1 MNSKIVLRQVRRLA
15 VGGALAGLAYGALK
29 ALRTGGQASRN
40 RSSLDD
46 ERFRLYADNARDL
59 VYRYRVLPTPGFE
72 YVSPSATGMTGY
84 TPEEHYADPELG
96 IRRVHPEDRHLIKD
110 PQRFSEEPLVLR
122 WYRKDGSLVWTEQ
135 RNKLVYDGAGNV
147 IAIEGI
153 ARDVTE
159 RKQAEE
165 ALRESEE
172 RFRAAFGSA
181 AVGMA
186 IGALDGRWLQVN
198 PSVCEI
204 TGYSE
209 EELLATDFQSITHPD
224 DLEKGVE
231 GLRRMLEGEIWYFYT
246 EMRYIHKS
254 GQPVWVFL
262 STSLVRDA
270 EDRPLYIVAQ
280 IQDITETRRD
290 KENLERLI
298 RQNQSILT
306 SVGEGIYGLD
316 LDERTSFVNPA
327 AERMLGYGPGELAG
341 RHQHDIV
348 SHINSDGVPYPEG
361 DCPVYAALRDG
372 DIHTSSDEVFRRK
385 DGSTFPV
392 EYTSTPIQE
401 GSEVVGAVVSFR
413 DITRR
418 KRAEEALRKSEARFR
433 LLAEKMS
440 DLVCLHE
447 PDGRY
452 LYISPSCRRLLGY
465 EPEELLGTDPYDLF
479 HPGDLERI
487 RTEAHEKALEGQ
499 GAVSVIYR
507 IRKKSGEYTWFETLT
522 EPILD
527 EDGEVVRL
535 QTSSRDVSERKRVER
550 VLADAARAK
559 AEFLAE
565 VSHELRTPLTVIR
578 GNAEI
583 GLEFDRD
590 CEHEELLRE
599 IVRES
604 STMSRMVE
612 DLLFLARSESAAP
625 PFRMEPVETSVLVRD
640 LARRA
645 RSLAAEHGATVDTT
659 LAESGLVRVDPARV
673 EQAVLALVDNAI
685 KYGPEGHRITLR
697 SSSPEG
703 ELRVEVG
710 DQGPGIPETELPHVF
725 ERFYRL
731 DDVDEP
737 GNGLGLSIAQT
748 IAEAHGGRI
757 EADSR
762 PGAGTLMTLALPLLP
777 DESRHGTPRKDLSA
791 LDRESGDRE

>member
-1 MNSKIVLRQVRRLA
+1 VFRRDVNFQIVLRQARRVA
-15 VGGALAGLAYGALK
+15 VGGALAGLAYGALRM
-29 ALRTGGQASRN
+29 LRTSEPHQGR
-40 RSSLDD
+40 DD
-46 ERFRLYADNARDL
+46 RIRLYADNASDL
-59 VYRYRVLPTPGFE
+59 VYRYRFLPRPGFE
-72 YVSPSATGMTGY
+72 YVSPSSTAITGY

-96 IRRVHPEDRHLIKD
+96 FKLVHPEDRHLLESS
-110 PQRFSEEPLVLR
+110 RHTTAEPLMLR
-122 WYRKDGSLVWTEQ
+122 WYRKDGALIWTEQ
-135 RNKLVYDGAGNV
+135 RNRPVYDRAGNV
-147 IAIEGI
+147 VAVDGI
-153 ARDVTE
+153 ARDITE
-159 RKQAEE
+159 RKLAEE
-165 ALRESEE
+165 TLRQSEE

-181 AVGMA
+181 TLGMA
-186 IGALDGRWLQVN
+186 LGYPDGRWLQVN
-198 PSVCEI
+198 PAMCEI
-204 TGYSE
+204 TGYTE
-209 EELLATDFQSITHPD
+209 EELLSTDFQSITHPD
-224 DLEKGVE
+224 DLEESVE
-231 GLRRMLEGEIWYFYT
+231 GLSRMLAGEIQYYYA
-246 EMRYIHKS
+246 EKRYIHKS
-254 GQPVWVFL
+254 GRTVWIYL
-262 STSLVRDA
+262 SSSLVRDA
-270 EDRPLYIVAQ
+270 EDRPLYVVSQ
-280 IQDITETRRD
+280 IQDVTEARRD

-298 RQNQSILT
+298 RQNRSILA
-306 SVGEGIYGLD
+306 SAGEGIYGLD
-316 LDERTSFVNPA
+316 LEERTSFVNPA

-348 SHINSDGVPYPEG
+348 SHLNAEGVPYPE
-361 DCPVYAALRDG
+361 DECPVHAALRG
-372 DIHTSSDEVFRRK
+372 GGVHSSSDEVFMRK

-392 EYTSTPIQE
+392 EYVSNPIRE
-401 GSEVVGAVVSFR
+401 GGAVVGAVVTFR

-418 KRAEEALRKSEARFR
+418 KRAEEALRDNEARFR

-465 EPEELLGTDPYDLF
+465 EPEELLGKDPYNLF
-479 HPGDLERI
+479 HPEDLQRI
-487 RTEAHEKALEGQ
+487 RTEAHDKALDGQ
-499 GAVSVIYR
+499 AAVSVIYR
-507 IRKKSGEYTWFETLT
+507 IRQKSGEYTWFETVT

-550 VLADAARAK
+550 VLAEAARAK
-559 AEFLAE
+559 ADFLAE

-583 GLEFDRD
+583 GLELDGD
-590 CEHEELLRE
+590 CEHEELLQE

-625 PFRMEPVETSVLVRD
+625 PFRMEPVEANVLIKG

-645 RSLAAEHGATVDTT
+645 TSLVAEHGATLDTT
-659 LAESGLVRVDPARV
+659 REESGLVRVDPARV

-685 KYGPEGHRITLR
+685 KYGPDRQRITLR
-697 SSSPEG
+697 SSARES

-710 DQGPGIPETELPHVF
+710 DRGPGIPETELPHIF

-731 DDVDEP
+731 DSIEEP

-757 EADSR
+757 EAESQ
-762 PGAGTLMTLALPLLP
+762 PGEGTSMTLILPLL
-777 DESRHGTPRKDLSA
+777 RQRKQG
-791 LDRESGDRE
+791 R